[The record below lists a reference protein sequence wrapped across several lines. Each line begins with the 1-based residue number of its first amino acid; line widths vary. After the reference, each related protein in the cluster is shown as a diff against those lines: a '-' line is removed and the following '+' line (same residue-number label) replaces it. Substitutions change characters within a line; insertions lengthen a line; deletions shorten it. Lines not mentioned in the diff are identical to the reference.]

1 MASPPAAPAYFLNW
15 LQDAPDLSNFQ
26 LALPQPVTMS
36 WQFRMKYK
44 TGFMPSKQRKPSNL
58 GIKQPQK
65 KSSTQEVVQECFT
78 QSPTP
83 LSPRASSTALPFRR
97 SRERAP
103 SLLQPTSR
111 PVAEYIAKPPSP
123 RPSTQ
128 PGTVASL
135 ARPATAPA
143 ASQSSLGAAPA
154 ASQSSQGAGRSPFLG
169 DEMPESRMRQDT
181 ETRPGTREGETR
193 PGTSPRK
200 RVPAGDNAAVQLPST
215 ALLRMK
221 GKHSEFTPS
230 VDDVMSNLV
239 TTKLHHPVRFG
250 PQPSQRPPE
259 AHAIQRRPEDTE
271 MERRVEAAQDF
282 IGNGLSEDL
291 VVVDADGAMPGKAS
305 SPGPDIAKNVQA
317 FVDVGKRNGGTTSSR
332 TSNKVPCMPASPP
345 MSPES
350 RPTSPSRAK
359 SPSRPSVKVYHTSTV
374 EDETLLAGIQGQPL
388 PIDSFDG
395 LERLEFGH
403 LRLKSPARSPR
414 RGIQV
419 PEFSA
424 PRLQAAD
431 GAEKELV
438 ADKAPSPITRPMLEP
453 REVSSATENS
463 ESLQS
468 SSPSSSALAF
478 LQISHTHV
486 HRPFSARM
494 PASLF
499 TVNRRDFVDQDQ
511 ALGLGILDTNPLVD
525 FVDRDQAPPPSPR
538 KRSALLQAPQAELP
552 APDPASHATPLHSPA
567 PPSTPSRSHGQDDFR
582 RHVPDNGAPP
592 EVLAHSADAFLLALN
607 SQIVAKTPR
616 PRASKRPTGHT
627 ETKSKMGTAALSPS
641 IGPWGGGGVS
651 RLPSTAESPY
661 LDHTSSPTSLG
672 RLGSGGAFPSPER
685 HKRYQ

>member
-1 MASPPAAPAYFLNW
+1 
-15 LQDAPDLSNFQ
+15 
-26 LALPQPVTMS
+26 
-36 WQFRMKYK
+36 
-44 TGFMPSKQRKPSNL
+44 
-58 GIKQPQK
+58 
-65 KSSTQEVVQECFT
+65 
-78 QSPTP
+78 
-83 LSPRASSTALPFRR
+83 
-97 SRERAP
+97 
-103 SLLQPTSR
+103 
-111 PVAEYIAKPPSP
+111 
-123 RPSTQ
+123 
-128 PGTVASL
+128 
-135 ARPATAPA
+135 
-143 ASQSSLGAAPA
+143 
-154 ASQSSQGAGRSPFLG
+154 
-169 DEMPESRMRQDT
+169 
-181 ETRPGTREGETR
+181 
-193 PGTSPRK
+193 
-200 RVPAGDNAAVQLPST
+200 
-215 ALLRMK
+215 
-221 GKHSEFTPS
+221 
-230 VDDVMSNLV
+230 
-239 TTKLHHPVRFG
+239 
-250 PQPSQRPPE
+250 
-259 AHAIQRRPEDTE
+259 
-271 MERRVEAAQDF
+271 
-282 IGNGLSEDL
+282 
-291 VVVDADGAMPGKAS
+291 
-305 SPGPDIAKNVQA
+305 
-317 FVDVGKRNGGTTSSR
+317 
-332 TSNKVPCMPASPP
+332 
-345 MSPES
+345 
-350 RPTSPSRAK
+350 
-359 SPSRPSVKVYHTSTV
+359 
-374 EDETLLAGIQGQPL
+374 
-388 PIDSFDG
+388 
-395 LERLEFGH
+395 
-403 LRLKSPARSPR
+403 
-414 RGIQV
+414 V

-431 GAEKELV
+431 GADKELV

-511 ALGLGILDTNPLVD
+511 A
-525 FVDRDQAPPPSPR
+525 PPPSPR

-567 PPSTPSRSHGQDDFR
+567 PPSTPSRSHGQDNFR

-627 ETKSKMGTAALSPS
+627 ETKQKMGTAALSPS